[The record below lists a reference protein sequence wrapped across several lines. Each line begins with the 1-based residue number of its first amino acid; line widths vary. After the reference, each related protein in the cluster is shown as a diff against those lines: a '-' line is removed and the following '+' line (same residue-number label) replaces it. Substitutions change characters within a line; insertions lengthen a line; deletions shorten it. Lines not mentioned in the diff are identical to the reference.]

1 VLRFGLPPFRVQPI
15 RLQPL
20 GRPEPVDV
28 GASLADQPDSCAAAP
43 ASSLAIG
50 LGANLGDPLAT
61 LVAVRPL
68 LEQRLQGQRW
78 FMGGSQRLRWSPLM
92 RTQPVGGP
100 PEQPPYLNAVLLVE
114 GGAGPVDPADAEALL
129 GQLQELEA
137 RFGRRRREHWGPRTL
152 DLDLLWWGDLRLQMP
167 HLVLPHPLLDQRSF
181 VLAPLMALNP
191 LMRVPEGLPSA
202 GQTVQTALNALQPG
216 LRERPPEVLDVS
228 WLWSVDLA

>member
-1 VLRFGLPPFRVQPI
+1 
-15 RLQPL
+15 
-20 GRPEPVDV
+20 
-28 GASLADQPDSCAAAP
+28 
-43 ASSLAIG
+43 
-50 LGANLGDPLAT
+50 
-61 LVAVRPL
+61 
-68 LEQRLQGQRW
+68 
-78 FMGGSQRLRWSPLM
+78 
-92 RTQPVGGP
+92 
-100 PEQPPYLNAVLLVE
+100 
-114 GGAGPVDPADAEALL
+114 VDPADAEALL

-191 LMRVPEGLPSA
+191 LMRLPEGLPSA
-202 GQTVQTALNALQPG
+202 GRTVQTVLNALQPG